1 MELTAVY
8 RIAAAS
14 VLDGMV
20 GLTSATSGF
29 HATAYTRQL
38 TLNAMRMTLAQIG
51 TRGQRTG
58 AKSGNA
64 KAGYEALTAMYVE
77 RVQPYQ
83 AMRCEPFASEA
94 EMLAWLARQ
103 SGRTRATLV
112 LADARGR
119 QMTSEE
125 FAAWLGARRDSGAQQ
140 VVIAIGPADGWTD
153 AARSEAEL
161 LLSFGK
167 MTLAHELARLVAAE
181 QIYRACTIL
190 AGHPYH
196 AGH

>member
-1 MELTAVY
+1 
-8 RIAAAS
+8 
-14 VLDGMV
+14 
-20 GLTSATSGF
+20 
-29 HATAYTRQL
+29 
-38 TLNAMRMTLAQIG
+38 MTLAQIG

-58 AKSGNA
+58 AK
-64 KAGYEALTAMYVE
+64 AGYETLTAMYVE
-77 RVQPYQ
+77 RAQPYQ
-83 AMRCEPFASEA
+83 AMRCEQFASES
-94 EMLAWLARQ
+94 EMMAWLGRQ
-103 SGRTRATLV
+103 SGRTAATLV

-125 FAAWLGARRDSGAQQ
+125 FAAWLGARRDGGAQQ
-140 VVIAIGPADGWTD
+140 VVMAIGPADGWSE
-153 AARSEAEL
+153 AARAQAQL

-196 AGH
+196 GGH